1 MSINTSDFSKY
12 AVNYSS
18 RPEQR
23 AIEDFTAMRQS
34 NAKVV
39 QNLADTSRS
48 NKENTDKKDTD
59 VAQSSVKI
67 EPNDIQEMNQKL
79 SQLNVHLTF
88 EIADDQKQNIVKV
101 LDQSTGDVVRQIP
114 TEEFLKMSE
123 RIDAIMNQLS
133 DIKGTLVNSEV

>member
-1 MSINTSDFSKY
+1 MSINASDFSKY
-12 AVNYSS
+12 GFNYSS

-39 QNLADTSRS
+39 QNLADTARS
-48 NKENTDKKDTD
+48 NKESTEKKD
-59 VAQSSVKI
+59 VQMAQPLAKI
-67 EPNDIQEMNQKL
+67 EPNDIQEMNQKM

>member
-1 MSINTSDFSKY
+1 MSINASDFSKY

-48 NKENTDKKDTD
+48 NKENTEKKDIE
-59 VAQSSVKI
+59 AFQSLAKI

>member
-1 MSINTSDFSKY
+1 MSINASDFSKQGL
-12 AVNYSS
+12 NYSLK
-18 RPEQR
+18 PDQR
-23 AIEDFTAMRQS
+23 TVEDFAALRQA

-39 QNLADTSRS
+39 QNAAETNKNDRENRHSHYS
-48 NKENTDKKDTD
+48 NLSAP
-59 VAQSSVKI
+59 V
-67 EPNDIQEMNQKL
+67 EPSDLKAMNQKL

-88 EIADDQKQNIVKV
+88 EMTEDRAQNIVKV

-123 RIDAIMNQLS
+123 RIDAIMSQLS

>member
-1 MSINTSDFSKY
+1 MSINASDFSKY

-39 QNLADTSRS
+39 QNLADTTRS
-48 NKENTDKKDTD
+48 NKESTEKKD
-59 VAQSSVKI
+59 VQMAQPLAKI
-67 EPNDIQEMNQKL
+67 EPNDIQEMNQKM
-79 SQLNVHLTF
+79 SQLNVQLTF
-88 EIADDQKQNIVKV
+88 EMADDQKQNIVKV

>member
-1 MSINTSDFSKY
+1 MSINASDFSKY

-39 QNLADTSRS
+39 QNLADTARS
-48 NKENTDKKDTD
+48 NKESTEKKD
-59 VAQSSVKI
+59 VQMAQPLAKI
-67 EPNDIQEMNQKL
+67 EPNDIQEMNQKM
-79 SQLNVHLTF
+79 SQLNVQLTF
-88 EIADDQKQNIVKV
+88 EMADDQKQNIVKV

>member
-1 MSINTSDFSKY
+1 MSINASDFSKY

-39 QNLADTSRS
+39 QNLADTTRS
-48 NKENTDKKDTD
+48 NKESTEKKD
-59 VAQSSVKI
+59 VQMAQPLAKI
-67 EPNDIQEMNQKL
+67 EPNDVQEMNQKM
-79 SQLNVHLTF
+79 SQLNVQLTF
-88 EIADDQKQNIVKV
+88 EMADDQKQNIVKV